1 MTHGWRSPISCSI
14 LCTLASFVVT
24 GVLKPSAVTEMVLG
38 YNAAYSSK
46 VKNIARECTRIHLL
60 HMTVKKISGEGDSP
74 VLKLP
79 LVGGVYHAP
88 TASHLPQT
96 WGPVFSVPYVATLFA
111 TTLDSSLPGRFAR
124 YLDGSPPGRF
134 APLDVSIP
142 GRFATSL
149 DSSPP
154 VSKLVIC
161 DSVTTSENPNIR

>member
-1 MTHGWRSPISCSI
+1 
-14 LCTLASFVVT
+14 
-24 GVLKPSAVTEMVLG
+24 MVLG

-96 WGPVFSVPYVATLFA
+96 WGPVFFCSLCGNPIRYYLRQFA
-111 TTLDSSLPGRFAR
+111 TWTLRSLPGRFATWTFRTFGRFDSRTFR
-124 YLDGSPPGRF
+124 YLSG
-134 APLDVSIP
+134 L
-142 GRFATSL
+142 FATCFKACNL
-149 DSSPP
+149 
-154 VSKLVIC
+154 
-161 DSVTTSENPNIR
+161 R